1 MSFFK
6 AKLPNSIVVPA
17 HWTLPRYQFNE
28 RVKYFQEW
36 CGERTGVIRGIEF
49 IESEYELGT
58 SLPLETG
65 WHYDIL
71 VDKDVPNQFISPKD
85 IIHENQIKKLIKN
98 QPTVTLRARR
108 NQQKILVVCR
118 S

>member
-6 AKLPNSIVVPA
+6 AKSPNSIVVPA

-28 RVKYFQEW
+28 RVKYFEDW

-49 IESEYELGT
+49 IQSEYELGN
-58 SLPLETG
+58 SMPLETG
-65 WHYDIL
+65 WYYDIL
-71 VDKDVPNQFISPKD
+71 VDKDVPNQWISPKD
-85 IIHENQIKKLIKN
+85 IIHERQIKKVIKRRE
-98 QPTVTLRARR
+98 TVTLRARR
-108 NQQKILVVCR
+108 NQEKILVVCC